1 MRLIVCLDDR
11 NGMMFGGRRQS
22 RDRVLCDR
30 VLKMAQGKTLWMSE
44 YSAKLFG
51 DAAGIFACNDY
62 RSLAKAGDYCFAEDG
77 EISLDGVTRLIVY
90 RWNRHYPSDKVFSY
104 DPESCGFRKISS
116 SDFVGSSHEKIT
128 EDIYERV

>member
-51 DAAGIFACNDY
+51 DAVGISACNDY
-62 RSLAKAGDYCFAEDG
+62 RRLAKAGDYCFAEDG
-77 EISLDGVTRLIVY
+77 EVSLDGVNRLIVY
-90 RWNRHYPSDKVFSY
+90 RWNRHYPSDQVFPY
-104 DPESCGFRKISS
+104 DPETCGFRKVSS
-116 SDFVGSSHEKIT
+116 SDFAGSSHEKIT
-128 EDIYERV
+128 EDIYERI